1 MSTSAGAESLFA
13 PYHFQYDYVRSLGPV
28 MTHFFTGLRDR
39 KIFGARTA
47 DGRVLAPPPEADP
60 ETGASLED
68 FVEVGPGGEVTTWS
82 WVAEPREKHPLDRPF
97 AWALIRLDGAS
108 SAMLHVVDAGSESA
122 MRTGMRVQARWSDST
137 KGAILDIVCF
147 DPEGA

>member
-60 ETGASLED
+60 ATGASLSEL
-68 FVEVGPGGEVTTWS
+68 VEVGPGGEVTTWS
-82 WVAEPREKHPLDRPF
+82 WIASPRPKRSRRR
-97 AWALIRLDGAS
+97 ALILAFPCALTRKKPF
-108 SAMLHVVDAGSESA
+108 
-122 MRTGMRVQARWSDST
+122 RRW
-137 KGAILDIVCF
+137 KKH
-147 DPEGA
+147 